1 MLGGICRW
9 TPALLA
15 LLVGVTA
22 ASGSTAGPVAKAQRA
37 EVRVPVAGIMEHL
50 RALQRIADRNGGNRF
65 SGTAGYDASARYVA
79 ARARSAGYR
88 VRLQEFTFPFV
99 IDRSPPRLRIVGAAG
114 AEYRP
119 GRDFATLG
127 FTGSGRVEARVVPVD
142 LLVPSPSPNASTSGC
157 EASDFATFPRGA
169 IALLQRGNCT
179 FRAKVA
185 NAVQAGA
192 SAAIVF
198 NEGNPGRRE
207 LVSATLGPPQ
217 VSVPALSA
225 SFALGQALRGP
236 GVTVELATDVISE
249 TRTTRNVI
257 AESRTGRPDRLVVAG
272 AHLDSVAR
280 GPGINDN
287 ASGSAVLIEVAEQ
300 LAALRPRNRLRF
312 VWWAAEEIGL
322 VGSRHYVERL
332 SPAARRQHAL
342 YLNFDMV
349 GSPNFVLFV
358 YDGDGSSSPPS
369 LVPPRG
375 SAAIE
380 RHFRGYFASRR
391 IAHRELSLGGS
402 SDHAPF
408 AGAGIPIGGLFT
420 GADGRKSAA
429 QARAFGGRAGRAHDP
444 CYHKPCDT
452 LANVS
457 PTALRRTAGAA
468 ADAVRHFARVR
479 SG

>member
-22 ASGSTAGPVAKAQRA
+22 ASGSTARPLPGTQRA
-37 EVRVPVAGIMEHL
+37 EVGVPVAGIMEHL
-50 RALQRIADRNGGNRF
+50 RALQRIADRHGGNRF
-65 SGTAGYDASARYVA
+65 SGTPGYDASARYVA

-88 VRLQEFTFPFV
+88 VRLQEFAFPFV
-99 IDRSPPRLRIVGAAG
+99 LDRSPPRLRVVGAG
-114 AEYRP
+114 DTYRAD
-119 GRDFATLG
+119 RDFATLG
-127 FTGSGRVEARVVPVD
+127 FTGGGRVEARVVPVD

-157 EASDFATFPRGA
+157 ESSDFATFPRGA
-169 IALLQRGNCT
+169 IALLQRGTCT

-192 SAAIVF
+192 AAAIVF

-249 TRTTRNVI
+249 TRRTRNVI

-272 AHLDSVAR
+272 AHLDSVPR

-287 ASGSAVLIEVAEQ
+287 GSGSAVLLETAEQ

-322 VGSRHYVERL
+322 VGSRYYVERL

-380 RHFRGYFASRR
+380 RRFSGYFASRR
-391 IAHRELSLGGS
+391 IPHRDMSLGAS

-444 CYHKPCDT
+444 CYHKRCDT

-457 PTALRRTAGAA
+457 RTALRRTAGAVV
-468 ADAVRHFARVR
+468 DAIRHFAQRR